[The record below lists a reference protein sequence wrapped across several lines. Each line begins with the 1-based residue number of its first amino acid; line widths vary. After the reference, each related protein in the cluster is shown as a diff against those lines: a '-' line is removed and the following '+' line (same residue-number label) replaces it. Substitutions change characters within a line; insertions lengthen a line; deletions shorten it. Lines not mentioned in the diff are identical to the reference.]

1 MDSAKANDS
10 TGESFPGE
18 ADFNREIA
26 RGEFEI
32 AKTRFVRTLDAERF
46 AGLINVAAKHRSRL
60 TDEIGNLRH
69 AARERH
75 QTALEHA
82 RAYGSVLPHRVGR
95 FSIQPPAAYERFGEF
110 HGADRLYERA
120 VRAAKEYSEVR
131 ELLVKRRDQ
140 LKALERKLRA
150 RLDDREAVLLGQ
162 LESPRSLRIARQLDP
177 LLDRS
182 YQKLQALVGDFR
194 LGLAEPAPAPQA

>member
-82 RAYGSVLPHRVGR
+82 RAYGSVLPHRVVRARGSRGKRVFGSSGATRETARPTQGARTKAASEAGRPRGRPARAARISAKPANCAATGSAFGQVVSKVASVGGR
-95 FSIQPPAAYERFGEF
+95 FSIRTC
-110 HGADRLYERA
+110 
-120 VRAAKEYSEVR
+120 
-131 ELLVKRRDQ
+131 
-140 LKALERKLRA
+140 
-150 RLDDREAVLLGQ
+150 
-162 LESPRSLRIARQLDP
+162 
-177 LLDRS
+177 
-182 YQKLQALVGDFR
+182 
-194 LGLAEPAPAPQA
+194 